1 MVTAAQLPDWL
12 RRLYPFSPQSFVTP
26 QGATMSF
33 VDAGPGAG
41 RISVFERPLKP
52 TGETPV
58 PRGMGVSPLSPGTR
72 SLKNGDAPPRADEAV
87 VMLHGNPTWSFFY
100 REVIQ
105 KLAPRVRCVAP
116 DHIGMGLSDKP
127 QDYAYT
133 LASRIADIEALVA
146 SLKLRRVHLVV
157 HDWGGAIG
165 LGWAVKHPELV
176 GRIVVLN
183 TAAFRSPHIPAR
195 IALCK
200 VWGLG
205 TVLVRGLNGFAWPAT
220 WMAMNQRKLS
230 SEEKRGYLYPYRTWA
245 DRVAVNAF
253 VKDIPMGVKHPSFPT
268 LAGIE
273 AGLPRL
279 SEKPMKII
287 WGGADFCFNGQFL
300 NRWRELFPKAGV
312 VDLPNAGHYVLED
325 AKPEAREQVS
335 GFLLG
340 GIGAR

>member
-1 MVTAAQLPDWL
+1 MVIAAQLPDWL

-26 QGATMSF
+26 RGATMSF
-33 VDAGPGAG
+33 VDEG
-41 RISVFERPLKP
+41 
-52 TGETPV
+52 
-58 PRGMGVSPLSPGTR
+58 
-72 SLKNGDAPPRADEAV
+72 PRADEAV
-87 VMLHGNPTWSFFY
+87 LLLHGNPTWSFFY
-100 REVIQ
+100 RDVIRE
-105 KLAPRVRCVAP
+105 LAPRIRCVAP

-127 QDYAYT
+127 QDYPYT
-133 LASRIADIEALVA
+133 LATRMADIEALVA

-200 VWGLG
+200 TPGLG

-230 SEEKRGYLYPYRTWA
+230 PEEKRAYLYPYRTWA

-253 VKDIPMGVKHPSFPT
+253 VKDIPMGEKHPSYGT
-268 LAGIE
+268 LAEIE
-273 AGLPRL
+273 AALGGLA
-279 SEKPMKII
+279 EKPMKII

-300 NRWRELFPKAGV
+300 NRWRELFPRAEV
-312 VDLPNAGHYVLED
+312 VRLPNAGHYVLED
-325 AKPEAREQVS
+325 AKSEAGRLAAD
-335 GFLLG
+335 FCL
-340 GIGAR
+340 RK